1 MKNFDIYIEDRP
13 FNKTHTI
20 NLYDGKNINIF
31 LNKGTSFGSEHDTTI
46 LAIDAIK
53 YLYEKFGFF
62 SPCLDLGSGSGIL
75 SIFMD
80 KLGFKEIFAAE
91 NDPHSR
97 KESELNFNANS
108 INKTP
113 IFIDNPFDLKNNYNL
128 VVCNISGNF
137 IPNNMNNLC
146 DILKP
151 NGYLI
156 ISGFN
161 IEKKERYIGLSKE
174 KKLLFIKEFSSKP
187 WISLIFKKF

>member
-1 MKNFDIYIEDRP
+1 
-13 FNKTHTI
+13 
-20 NLYDGKNINIF
+20 
-31 LNKGTSFGSEHDTTI
+31 
-46 LAIDAIK
+46 
-53 YLYEKFGFF
+53 
-62 SPCLDLGSGSGIL
+62 
-75 SIFMD
+75 MD

-174 KKLLFIKEFSSKP
+174 KKLLFIKEFISKP